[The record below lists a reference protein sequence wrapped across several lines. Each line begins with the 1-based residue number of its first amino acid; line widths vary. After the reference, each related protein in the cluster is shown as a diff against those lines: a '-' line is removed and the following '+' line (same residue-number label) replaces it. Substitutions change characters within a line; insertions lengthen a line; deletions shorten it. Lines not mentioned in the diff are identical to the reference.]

1 MSLRYATTLGTALL
15 KKGFTPS
22 LHHAEPIAGENRELL
37 IPEKGIYIFDELI
50 VLKTATS
57 PAVLLEA
64 AVIVNPD
71 DDALAGSEKFRLAV
85 AESVYEMLDILK

>member
-1 MSLRYATTLGTALL
+1 MRN
-15 KKGFTPS
+15 KGFVPT

-37 IPEKGIYIFDELI
+37 IADKGIYVFDELI

-57 PAVLLEA
+57 PALLLEA

-71 DDALAGSEKFRLAV
+71 DDALASSDKFRLAV
-85 AESVYEMLDILK
+85 AESVYEMLEILR